1 MQIFLTKM
9 NSQLETLKI
18 VNNKL
23 EARRDELMDIINV
36 SLSSV
41 IANRVELIYE
51 TQLELATIEK
61 ALEINRYFQIQIQE
75 QVLETIL
82 ENGTKGDSDEN
93 SNSDYPQDAEDL
105 KK

>member
-1 MQIFLTKM
+1 METSNK
-9 NSQLETLKI
+9 LELLKI

-23 EARRDELMDIINV
+23 EVKRDELMDMINS

-41 IANRVELIYE
+41 APDRISVIYNA
-51 TQLELATIEK
+51 QLELATVEK

-75 QVLETIL
+75 QVLGDIL
-82 ENGTKGDSDEN
+82 KNSSNYKEDSNSEMKSTSDE
-93 SNSDYPQDAEDL
+93 EEL